1 MFVGRR
7 LQPAPSKRIGAHGL
21 RQNSGAGWSLRPPD
35 WARLTDWPGKRRLPR
50 APKELS
56 VIESGGSTRPIPL
69 FYNGVNCLH
78 LGDQFAMFVE
88 TNRQKSLDRRSDLAR
103 VIVWHDRSRL
113 EPATQNESRLEPA
126 TDQRIVT
133 LAIISTSHPP
143 LNSIPPPCKL
153 PREDMPPWGRTRLDY
168 PGSFQ
173 GRIDFFQSS

>member
-1 MFVGRR
+1 MRAGSSRSGVHTPIAPPSKSKARVYMFVGRR

-78 LGDQFAMFVE
+78 LGDQFAMFGE
-88 TNRQKSLDRRSDLAR
+88 TNRQK
-103 VIVWHDRSRL
+103 VTGSRAQL
-113 EPATQNESRLEPA
+113 STGNCSAEQ
-126 TDQRIVT
+126 IVT
-133 LAIISTSHPP
+133 LAIISTSHLP

-153 PREDMPPWGRTRLDY
+153 PREDMPPKGGTKASYIRSET
-168 PGSFQ
+168 G
-173 GRIDFFQSS
+173 G

>member
-1 MFVGRR
+1 MVNAKTVEQVGPRYR
-7 LQPAPSKRIGAHGL
+7 GSPVV
-21 RQNSGAGWSLRPPD
+21 
-35 WARLTDWPGKRRLPR
+35 KRRLPR
-50 APKELS
+50 APHSCFWGKLS
-56 VIESGGSTRPIPL
+56 VIESGGSTRPVPL

-78 LGDQFAMFVE
+78 LGDQSAMLVA

-103 VIVWHDRSRL
+103 VIAWHDRSRL

-153 PREDMPPWGRTRLDY
+153 PREDMPPKDGTKV
-168 PGSFQ
+168 
-173 GRIDFFQSS
+173 